1 SGRCLRLAGQRAVD
15 RRAAGALRSR
25 AVGDRGARHRRR
37 AADIPGGREP
47 PPGRHPA
54 PDAGAGARTDN
65 GGAGAGRRLHA
76 AAARAA
82 GLRRRAG
89 AGAVRRRRP
98 PAGQRDRPARPQLGP
113 LDDRGRAHQPVREPR
128 AGRRRPAAG
137 RVRRDRPQRDGQPD
151 RRDAAGRA
159 GAGGGRRAPA
169 SVRQGAAAGPQAGPR
184 HAHRSRRPRG
194 GGRRARHRLMRL
206 RIPGTLR
213 LVEFRRF
220 WIGQSVSMLG
230 DQVTIIAL
238 PLTAVLVLDVTPAEM
253 GYLTA
258 AELLPNLIFS
268 LHAGAWVDRRG
279 SQRQTMI
286 AADIGRGLLL
296 ASVPIAYA
304 FDVLTIQQ
312 LYVVGF
318 FSGVCSVL
326 FFVAY
331 NTVFTNL
338 VEREH
343 YVEANSL
350 TNGSRAATFVVG
362 PSIAGLLVQAVSGPF
377 TLAID
382 AVSFLVSALFLGTI
396 HPRQP
401 EPEEHQ
407 RGSVMVGA
415 RFIAGDLMLRTM
427 LLSVATINL
436 FNFAFWAIYFL
447 YVTHELH
454 ISAGAIGLVL
464 GTAAVGTLIGSVI

>member
-1 SGRCLRLAGQRAVD
+1 
-15 RRAAGALRSR
+15 
-25 AVGDRGARHRRR
+25 
-37 AADIPGGREP
+37 
-47 PPGRHPA
+47 
-54 PDAGAGARTDN
+54 
-65 GGAGAGRRLHA
+65 
-76 AAARAA
+76 
-82 GLRRRAG
+82 
-89 AGAVRRRRP
+89 
-98 PAGQRDRPARPQLGP
+98 
-113 LDDRGRAHQPVREPR
+113 
-128 AGRRRPAAG
+128 
-137 RVRRDRPQRDGQPD
+137 
-151 RRDAAGRA
+151 
-159 GAGGGRRAPA
+159 
-169 SVRQGAAAGPQAGPR
+169 
-184 HAHRSRRPRG
+184 
-194 GGRRARHRLMRL
+194 MRL
-206 RIPGTLR
+206 RIPVTLR

-304 FDVLTIQQ
+304 FDMLTIQQ

-382 AVSFLVSALFLGTI
+382 AGSFLVSAFFLGTI

-454 ISAGAIGLVL
+454 ISAAAIGLVL
-464 GTAAVGTLIGSVI
+464 GTAAVGTLLGSVITGPLTRRFGIGPVYTLGVILFPLPLVLVPLAGGPRPLVFAMLVVSEFISGIGLMMLDINGGVIYQAAVPERLISRFFGAFLTVNYGVRPIGSLAGGLLGETLGLRPALWIASVGALVGVLFLLPTPVPRMRDLPERRA

>member
-1 SGRCLRLAGQRAVD
+1 
-15 RRAAGALRSR
+15 
-25 AVGDRGARHRRR
+25 
-37 AADIPGGREP
+37 
-47 PPGRHPA
+47 
-54 PDAGAGARTDN
+54 
-65 GGAGAGRRLHA
+65 
-76 AAARAA
+76 
-82 GLRRRAG
+82 
-89 AGAVRRRRP
+89 
-98 PAGQRDRPARPQLGP
+98 
-113 LDDRGRAHQPVREPR
+113 
-128 AGRRRPAAG
+128 
-137 RVRRDRPQRDGQPD
+137 
-151 RRDAAGRA
+151 
-159 GAGGGRRAPA
+159 
-169 SVRQGAAAGPQAGPR
+169 
-184 HAHRSRRPRG
+184 
-194 GGRRARHRLMRL
+194 MRL
-206 RIPGTLR
+206 RIPDTLR

-296 ASVPIAYA
+296 GSVPIAYA

-427 LLSVATINL
+427 LLSIATINL

-454 ISAGAIGLVL
+454 ISAAAIGLVL
-464 GTAAVGTLIGSVI
+464 GTAAVGTLLGSVITGPLTRRFGIGPVYTLGVILFPLPLVLVPLAGGPRPLVFAMLVVSEFISGIGLMMLDINGGVIYQAAVPERLISRFFGAFLTVNYGVRPIGSLAGGLLGETLGLRPALWIASVGALVGVLFLLPTPVPRMRDLPERRA

>member
-1 SGRCLRLAGQRAVD
+1 
-15 RRAAGALRSR
+15 
-25 AVGDRGARHRRR
+25 
-37 AADIPGGREP
+37 
-47 PPGRHPA
+47 
-54 PDAGAGARTDN
+54 
-65 GGAGAGRRLHA
+65 
-76 AAARAA
+76 
-82 GLRRRAG
+82 
-89 AGAVRRRRP
+89 
-98 PAGQRDRPARPQLGP
+98 
-113 LDDRGRAHQPVREPR
+113 
-128 AGRRRPAAG
+128 
-137 RVRRDRPQRDGQPD
+137 
-151 RRDAAGRA
+151 
-159 GAGGGRRAPA
+159 
-169 SVRQGAAAGPQAGPR
+169 
-184 HAHRSRRPRG
+184 
-194 GGRRARHRLMRL
+194 MRL
-206 RIPGTLR
+206 RIPDTLR

-296 ASVPIAYA
+296 GSVPIAYA

-454 ISAGAIGLVL
+454 ISAAAIGLVL
-464 GTAAVGTLIGSVI
+464 GTAAVGTLLGSVITGPLTRRFGIGPVYTLGVILFPLPLVLVPLAGGPRPLVFAMLVVSEFISGIGLMMLDINGGVIYQAAVPERLISRFFGAFLTVNYGVRPIGSLAGGLLGETLGLRPALWIASVGALVGVLFLLPTPVPRMRDLPERRA

>member
-1 SGRCLRLAGQRAVD
+1 
-15 RRAAGALRSR
+15 
-25 AVGDRGARHRRR
+25 
-37 AADIPGGREP
+37 
-47 PPGRHPA
+47 
-54 PDAGAGARTDN
+54 
-65 GGAGAGRRLHA
+65 
-76 AAARAA
+76 
-82 GLRRRAG
+82 
-89 AGAVRRRRP
+89 
-98 PAGQRDRPARPQLGP
+98 
-113 LDDRGRAHQPVREPR
+113 
-128 AGRRRPAAG
+128 
-137 RVRRDRPQRDGQPD
+137 
-151 RRDAAGRA
+151 
-159 GAGGGRRAPA
+159 
-169 SVRQGAAAGPQAGPR
+169 
-184 HAHRSRRPRG
+184 
-194 GGRRARHRLMRL
+194 MRL
-206 RIPGTLR
+206 RIPDTLR

-279 SQRQTMI
+279 NQRQIMI

-454 ISAGAIGLVL
+454 ISAAAIGLVL
-464 GTAAVGTLIGSVI
+464 GTAAVGTLLGSVITGPLTRRFGIGPVYTLGVILFPLPLVLVPLAGGPRPLVFAMLVVSEFISGIGLMMLDINGGVIYQAAVPERLISRFFGAFLTVNYGVRPIGSLAGGLLGETLGLRPALWIASVGALVGVLFLLPTPVPRMRDLPERRA

>member
-1 SGRCLRLAGQRAVD
+1 
-15 RRAAGALRSR
+15 
-25 AVGDRGARHRRR
+25 
-37 AADIPGGREP
+37 
-47 PPGRHPA
+47 
-54 PDAGAGARTDN
+54 
-65 GGAGAGRRLHA
+65 
-76 AAARAA
+76 
-82 GLRRRAG
+82 
-89 AGAVRRRRP
+89 
-98 PAGQRDRPARPQLGP
+98 
-113 LDDRGRAHQPVREPR
+113 
-128 AGRRRPAAG
+128 
-137 RVRRDRPQRDGQPD
+137 
-151 RRDAAGRA
+151 
-159 GAGGGRRAPA
+159 
-169 SVRQGAAAGPQAGPR
+169 
-184 HAHRSRRPRG
+184 
-194 GGRRARHRLMRL
+194 MRL
-206 RIPGTLR
+206 RIPATLR

-296 ASVPIAYA
+296 GSVPIAYA

-382 AVSFLVSALFLGTI
+382 AVSFLVSAVFLGTI

-454 ISAGAIGLVL
+454 ISAAAIGLVL
-464 GTAAVGTLIGSVI
+464 GTAAVGTLLGSVITGPLTRRFGIGPVYTLGVILFPLPLVLVPLAGGPRPLVFAMLVVSEFISGIGLMMLDINGGVIYQAAVPERLISRFFGAFLTVNYGVRPIGSLAGGLLGETLGLRPALWIASVGALVGVLFLLPTPVPRMRDLPERRA

>member
-1 SGRCLRLAGQRAVD
+1 M
-15 RRAAGALRSR
+15 
-25 AVGDRGARHRRR
+25 
-37 AADIPGGREP
+37 
-47 PPGRHPA
+47 
-54 PDAGAGARTDN
+54 
-65 GGAGAGRRLHA
+65 
-76 AAARAA
+76 
-82 GLRRRAG
+82 
-89 AGAVRRRRP
+89 
-98 PAGQRDRPARPQLGP
+98 
-113 LDDRGRAHQPVREPR
+113 
-128 AGRRRPAAG
+128 
-137 RVRRDRPQRDGQPD
+137 RV
-151 RRDAAGRA
+151 
-159 GAGGGRRAPA
+159 
-169 SVRQGAAAGPQAGPR
+169 
-184 HAHRSRRPRG
+184 
-194 GGRRARHRLMRL
+194 

-296 ASVPIAYA
+296 ATVPVAYA

-382 AVSFLVSALFLGTI
+382 AVSFLISAFFLGTI

-401 EPEEHQ
+401 EPEEHE

-464 GTAAVGTLIGSVI
+464 GTAAVGTLLGSVITGPLTRRFGIGPVYTLGVILFPLPLVLVPLAGGPRPLVFAMLVVSEFISGIGLMMLDINGGVIYQAAVPERLISRFFGAFLTVNYGVRPIGSLAGGLLGETLGLRPALWIASVGALVGVLFLLPTPVPRMRDLPERRA

>member
-1 SGRCLRLAGQRAVD
+1 
-15 RRAAGALRSR
+15 
-25 AVGDRGARHRRR
+25 
-37 AADIPGGREP
+37 
-47 PPGRHPA
+47 
-54 PDAGAGARTDN
+54 
-65 GGAGAGRRLHA
+65 
-76 AAARAA
+76 
-82 GLRRRAG
+82 
-89 AGAVRRRRP
+89 
-98 PAGQRDRPARPQLGP
+98 
-113 LDDRGRAHQPVREPR
+113 
-128 AGRRRPAAG
+128 
-137 RVRRDRPQRDGQPD
+137 
-151 RRDAAGRA
+151 
-159 GAGGGRRAPA
+159 
-169 SVRQGAAAGPQAGPR
+169 
-184 HAHRSRRPRG
+184 
-194 GGRRARHRLMRL
+194 MRL
-206 RIPGTLR
+206 RIPVTLR

-454 ISAGAIGLVL
+454 ISAAAIGLVL
-464 GTAAVGTLIGSVI
+464 GTAAVGTLLGSVITGPLTRRFGIGPVYTLGVILFPLPLVLVPLAGGPRPLVFAMLVVSEFISGIGLMMLDINGGVIYQAAVPERLISRFFGAFLTVNYGVRPIGSLAGGLLGETLGLRPALWIASVGALVGVLFLLPTPVPRMRDLPERRA

>member
-1 SGRCLRLAGQRAVD
+1 
-15 RRAAGALRSR
+15 
-25 AVGDRGARHRRR
+25 
-37 AADIPGGREP
+37 
-47 PPGRHPA
+47 
-54 PDAGAGARTDN
+54 
-65 GGAGAGRRLHA
+65 
-76 AAARAA
+76 
-82 GLRRRAG
+82 
-89 AGAVRRRRP
+89 
-98 PAGQRDRPARPQLGP
+98 
-113 LDDRGRAHQPVREPR
+113 
-128 AGRRRPAAG
+128 
-137 RVRRDRPQRDGQPD
+137 
-151 RRDAAGRA
+151 
-159 GAGGGRRAPA
+159 
-169 SVRQGAAAGPQAGPR
+169 
-184 HAHRSRRPRG
+184 
-194 GGRRARHRLMRL
+194 MRL
-206 RIPGTLR
+206 RIPVTLR

-258 AELLPNLIFS
+258 AALVPNLIFS

-279 SQRQTMI
+279 NQRQIMI

-296 ASVPIAYA
+296 ATVPIAYA

-454 ISAGAIGLVL
+454 ISAAAIGLVL
-464 GTAAVGTLIGSVI
+464 GTAAVGTLLGSVITGPLTRRFGIGPVYTLGVILFPLPLVLVPLAGGPRPAVFAMLVVSEFISGIGLMMLDINGGVIYQAAVPERLISRFFGAFLTVNYGVRPIGSLAGGLLGETLGLRPALWIASVGALVGVLFLLPTSVPRMRDLPERRA

>member
-1 SGRCLRLAGQRAVD
+1 
-15 RRAAGALRSR
+15 
-25 AVGDRGARHRRR
+25 
-37 AADIPGGREP
+37 
-47 PPGRHPA
+47 
-54 PDAGAGARTDN
+54 
-65 GGAGAGRRLHA
+65 
-76 AAARAA
+76 
-82 GLRRRAG
+82 
-89 AGAVRRRRP
+89 
-98 PAGQRDRPARPQLGP
+98 
-113 LDDRGRAHQPVREPR
+113 
-128 AGRRRPAAG
+128 
-137 RVRRDRPQRDGQPD
+137 
-151 RRDAAGRA
+151 
-159 GAGGGRRAPA
+159 
-169 SVRQGAAAGPQAGPR
+169 
-184 HAHRSRRPRG
+184 
-194 GGRRARHRLMRL
+194 MRL
-206 RIPGTLR
+206 RIPATLR

-296 ASVPIAYA
+296 GSVPIAYA

-454 ISAGAIGLVL
+454 ISAAAIGLVL
-464 GTAAVGTLIGSVI
+464 GTAAVGTLLGSVITGPLTRRFGIGPVYTLGVILFPLPLVLVPLAGGPRPLVFAMLVVSEFISGIGLMMLDINGGVIYQAAVPERLISRFFGAFLTVNYGVRPIGSLAGGLLGETLGLRPALWIASVGALVGVLFLLPTPVPRMRDLPERRA

>member
-1 SGRCLRLAGQRAVD
+1 
-15 RRAAGALRSR
+15 
-25 AVGDRGARHRRR
+25 
-37 AADIPGGREP
+37 
-47 PPGRHPA
+47 
-54 PDAGAGARTDN
+54 
-65 GGAGAGRRLHA
+65 
-76 AAARAA
+76 
-82 GLRRRAG
+82 
-89 AGAVRRRRP
+89 
-98 PAGQRDRPARPQLGP
+98 
-113 LDDRGRAHQPVREPR
+113 
-128 AGRRRPAAG
+128 
-137 RVRRDRPQRDGQPD
+137 
-151 RRDAAGRA
+151 
-159 GAGGGRRAPA
+159 
-169 SVRQGAAAGPQAGPR
+169 
-184 HAHRSRRPRG
+184 
-194 GGRRARHRLMRL
+194 MRL
-206 RIPGTLR
+206 RIPVTLR

-296 ASVPIAYA
+296 GSVPIAYA

-362 PSIAGLLVQAVSGPF
+362 PSIAGVLVQAVSGPF

-454 ISAGAIGLVL
+454 ISAAAIGLVL
-464 GTAAVGTLIGSVI
+464 GTAAVGTLLGSVITGPLTRRFGIGPVYTLGVILFPLPLVLVPLAGGPRPLVFAMLVVSEFISGIGLMMLDINGGVIYQAAVPERLISRFFGAFLTVNYGVRPIGSLAGGLLGETLGLRPALWIASVGALVGVLFLLPTPVPRMRDLPERRA

>member
-1 SGRCLRLAGQRAVD
+1 
-15 RRAAGALRSR
+15 
-25 AVGDRGARHRRR
+25 
-37 AADIPGGREP
+37 
-47 PPGRHPA
+47 
-54 PDAGAGARTDN
+54 
-65 GGAGAGRRLHA
+65 
-76 AAARAA
+76 
-82 GLRRRAG
+82 
-89 AGAVRRRRP
+89 
-98 PAGQRDRPARPQLGP
+98 
-113 LDDRGRAHQPVREPR
+113 
-128 AGRRRPAAG
+128 
-137 RVRRDRPQRDGQPD
+137 
-151 RRDAAGRA
+151 
-159 GAGGGRRAPA
+159 
-169 SVRQGAAAGPQAGPR
+169 
-184 HAHRSRRPRG
+184 
-194 GGRRARHRLMRL
+194 MRL
-206 RIPGTLR
+206 RIPVTLR

-296 ASVPIAYA
+296 GSVPIAYA

-454 ISAGAIGLVL
+454 ISAAAIGLVL
-464 GTAAVGTLIGSVI
+464 GTAAVGTLLGSVITGPLTRRFGIGPVYTLGVILFPLPLVLVPLAGGPRPLVFAMLVVSEFISGIGLMMLDINGGVIYQAAVPERLISRFFGAFLTVNYGVRPIGSLAGGLLGETLGLRPALWIASVGALVGVLFLLPTPVPRMRDLPERRA

>member
-1 SGRCLRLAGQRAVD
+1 
-15 RRAAGALRSR
+15 
-25 AVGDRGARHRRR
+25 
-37 AADIPGGREP
+37 
-47 PPGRHPA
+47 
-54 PDAGAGARTDN
+54 
-65 GGAGAGRRLHA
+65 
-76 AAARAA
+76 
-82 GLRRRAG
+82 
-89 AGAVRRRRP
+89 
-98 PAGQRDRPARPQLGP
+98 
-113 LDDRGRAHQPVREPR
+113 
-128 AGRRRPAAG
+128 
-137 RVRRDRPQRDGQPD
+137 
-151 RRDAAGRA
+151 
-159 GAGGGRRAPA
+159 
-169 SVRQGAAAGPQAGPR
+169 
-184 HAHRSRRPRG
+184 
-194 GGRRARHRLMRL
+194 MRL
-206 RIPGTLR
+206 RIPVTLR

-238 PLTAVLVLDVTPAEM
+238 PLTAVLVLDATPAEM

-258 AELLPNLIFS
+258 AALVPNLIFS

-279 SQRQTMI
+279 NQRQIMI

-296 ASVPIAYA
+296 ATVPIAYA

-362 PSIAGLLVQAVSGPF
+362 PSIAGVLVQAVSGPF

-454 ISAGAIGLVL
+454 ISAAAIGLVL
-464 GTAAVGTLIGSVI
+464 GTAAVGTLLGSVITGPLTRRFGIGPVYTLGVILFPLPLVLVPLAGGPRPLVFAMLVVSEFISGIGLMMLDINGGVIYQAAVPERLISRFFGAFLTVNYGVRPIGSLAGGLLGETLGLRPALWIASVGALVGVLFLLPTPVPRMRDLPERRA

>member
-1 SGRCLRLAGQRAVD
+1 M
-15 RRAAGALRSR
+15 
-25 AVGDRGARHRRR
+25 
-37 AADIPGGREP
+37 
-47 PPGRHPA
+47 
-54 PDAGAGARTDN
+54 
-65 GGAGAGRRLHA
+65 
-76 AAARAA
+76 
-82 GLRRRAG
+82 
-89 AGAVRRRRP
+89 
-98 PAGQRDRPARPQLGP
+98 
-113 LDDRGRAHQPVREPR
+113 
-128 AGRRRPAAG
+128 
-137 RVRRDRPQRDGQPD
+137 RV
-151 RRDAAGRA
+151 
-159 GAGGGRRAPA
+159 
-169 SVRQGAAAGPQAGPR
+169 
-184 HAHRSRRPRG
+184 
-194 GGRRARHRLMRL
+194 

-296 ASVPIAYA
+296 ATVPVAYA

-427 LLSVATINL
+427 LLAVATINL

-447 YVTHELH
+447 YVTYELH
-454 ISAGAIGLVL
+454 ISAAAIGLVL
-464 GTAAVGTLIGSVI
+464 GTAAVGTLLGSVITGPLTRRFGIGPVYTLGVILFPLPLVLVPLAGGPRPLVFAMLVVSEFISGIGLMMLDINGGVIYQAAVPERLISRFFGAFLTVNYGVRPIGSLAGGLLGETLGLRPALWIASVGALVGVLFLLPTSVPRMRDLPERRA